1 MNFSQ
6 LPSDVKTLISLF
18 FPYILFPTSEAVLE
32 SVLNSVLVAYI
43 DCEIWKPVMLEEIL
57 LKCHL
62 ALILISK
69 CD

>member
-6 LPSDVKTLISLF
+6 LPSDVKTLISLL
-18 FPYILFPTSEAVLE
+18 FPYILFPTSEVLE